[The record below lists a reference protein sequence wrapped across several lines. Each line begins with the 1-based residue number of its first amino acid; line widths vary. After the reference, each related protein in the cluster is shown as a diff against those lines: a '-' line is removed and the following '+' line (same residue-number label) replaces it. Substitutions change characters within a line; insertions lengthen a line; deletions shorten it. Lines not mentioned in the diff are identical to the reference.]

1 MQQRFT
7 PEPPIYTFRVRL
19 LGCAAGY
26 APENATEIQR
36 EIEIAAN
43 NTLGDLGFA
52 ILGAYDFGS
61 DHLWSFFLSGKA
73 WDKKTEYAYHMGEWG
88 DEGDDDD
95 AEMLD
100 LFPEGSEM
108 RKFALLAEDPAFAAT
123 EELPAEIDR
132 AKLQAEMVAMLKE
145 AAAEAPEED
154 RALIAEFAQLIE
166 SDPNADPAKMSEAL
180 QRYLFEDWLP
190 DDDEG
195 DEDIEADD
203 SESALAAALFPTGLA
218 GLDLPF
224 LSDFEDAPD
233 VDEILIRDTPYPGK
247 TGKKEFLFLFDY
259 GDEWEFG
266 VKLLD
271 AKGKLAPNAD
281 YPRLTAARGESPLQ
295 YPPWDEDE
303 EWDDEEEEDADDATP
318 QTGTILHLD
327 PKTGTVTRETIAIPP
342 KKDT

>member
-7 PEPPIYTFRVRL
+7 PEPPIYTFRVRM

-36 EIEIAAN
+36 EIAIAAN

-73 WDKKTEYAYHMGEWG
+73 WDKKTEYAYHMGESG
-88 DEGDDDD
+88 DESDDDD
-95 AEMLD
+95 AEMLA

-108 RKFALLAEDPAFAAT
+108 RKLALLAEGPAFEAT
-123 EELPAEIDR
+123 DELPAEIDR
-132 AKLQAEMVAMLKE
+132 AKLQTEMVAMLAA

-180 QRYLFEDWLP
+180 QRYLFGDWLP
-190 DDDEG
+190 DDA
-195 DEDIEADD
+195 EDAEVED

-218 GLDLPF
+218 GLDFPF

-233 VDEILIRDTPYPGK
+233 VDEILIRDLPYPGK

-271 AKGKLAPNAD
+271 AKGKLSTNTD
-281 YPRLTAARGESPLQ
+281 YPCVTAARGEAPVQ

-303 EWDDEEEEDADDATP
+303 EGEDEEDMDTDDATP
-318 QTGTILHLD
+318 RTGVILHLD
-327 PKTGTVTRETIAIPP
+327 PKTGTVTRETIDVPP
-342 KKDT
+342 KKET

>member
-1 MQQRFT
+1 MQQRFM
-7 PEPPIYTFRVRL
+7 PEPPIYTFRVRM

-61 DHLWSFFLSGKA
+61 DHLWSFFLSGKP
-73 WDKKTEYAYHMGEWG
+73 WDKETEYAYHMGEG
-88 DEGDDDD
+88 DDEGDDD
-95 AEMLD
+95 AEMLA

-108 RKFALLAEDPAFAAT
+108 RKLALLAEGPAFEAT

-132 AKLQAEMVAMLKE
+132 AKLQAEMVAMLAE

-154 RALIAEFAQLIE
+154 RALIAEFAHLIE
-166 SDPNADPAKMSEAL
+166 SDPNAEPAKMSEAL

-190 DDDEG
+190 DG
-195 DEDIEADD
+195 DEDAIAED

-218 GLDLPF
+218 GLDLPLF
-224 LSDFEDAPD
+224 SDFEDAPD
-233 VDEILIRDTPYPGK
+233 VDEILIRDLPYPGK

-271 AKGKLAPNAD
+271 AKGKLSPNAD

-303 EWDDEEEEDADDATP
+303 EWDDEEEGEADDATP

-327 PKTGTVTRETIAIPP
+327 PKTGTVTRETIEMPP
-342 KKDT
+342 KKGT

>member
-52 ILGAYDFGS
+52 ILGAYDFGD

-73 WDKKTEYAYHMGEWG
+73 WDKTTEYAYHMGEWG
-88 DEGDDDD
+88 DADEDDA
-95 AEMLD
+95 AEMLA

-108 RKFALLAEDPAFAAT
+108 RKLALLAEDPAFEAT

-132 AKLQAEMVAMLKE
+132 AKLQAEMVAMLAE

-154 RALIAEFAQLIE
+154 RALIAEFAHLIE

-190 DDDEG
+190 D
-195 DEDIEADD
+195 EDAGAEAED
-203 SESALAAALFPTGLA
+203 SESALAAALFPAGLA
-218 GLDLPF
+218 GLDLPL
-224 LSDFEDAPD
+224 LSDFDESPD
-233 VDEILIRDTPYPGK
+233 VDEILIRDVAYPGK

-271 AKGKLAPNAD
+271 AKGKLSPNAE

-295 YPPWDEDE
+295 YPPWDDDE
-303 EWDDEEEEDADDATP
+303 EWDDEEEGDTDDATP
-318 QTGTILHLD
+318 QTGVILHLD
-327 PKTGTVTRETIAIPP
+327 PKTGAVTRETIEIAP
-342 KKDT
+342 KKEP